1 VTGVRAVDM
10 PATRRTL
17 AALALSIPVL
27 AGVAGCRKEA
37 ASSAS
42 PSARESASDAAASP
56 AADES
61 ITNTQEA
68 GVDEGGIIK
77 THGDHLVVLRRGRLV
92 SVDLGDDRLTPLSA
106 IDVPPT
112 RGHDA
117 WYDEMLIHGDTI
129 VVVGYSYPQSA
140 TEIGLFRIDD
150 AGTLSRVDTYFLRS
164 NDYYSSRNY
173 ASRLVGDKLV
183 FYMPHYV
190 GDRIQ
195 EEALPAVRGL
205 GRNDDW
211 SRVVAHSEIVPS
223 IGTAQD
229 TLHTLVTCDLA
240 KPEGGCTGRGI
251 LGGQGRTF
259 YVSGDA
265 VYVWTSS
272 GVTDANMVGSALYRM
287 PLDGAPMGALHVQG
301 TPIDQ
306 FSFKQAQNGEL
317 HVALTTYGGGD
328 AMWGAELP
336 HGDMGMVSIPPLAF
350 AKWGARVANREYV
363 DLPEPSGNGTVQNR
377 FVGDT
382 LLYGKG
388 SSWGYA
394 QDGEGTVHAHHT
406 GGEVADT
413 YLHLAHG
420 VDRLEPLGSNALV
433 VGGDRRSL
441 HFTSLDLSERPAV
454 GGHFALE
461 GASQGELRSHGFFF
475 KPDRGGDGMLGLPVR
490 PDGIPGYA
498 HLFEGSAAILYLDVH
513 DLQFSTLGM
522 LAADPR
528 ASQSD
533 DCVASCVDWYGNSRP
548 VFYKGR
554 VFALLGYELVEGDIS
569 DGRMVERRRIDVSSL
584 IGRTRLHRAQ

>member
-1 VTGVRAVDM
+1 M
-10 PATRRTL
+10 LATRRTL
-17 AALALSIPVL
+17 AALALCIPL
-27 AGVAGCRKEA
+27 LSGTTACRKSAGV
-37 ASSAS
+37 SSAE
-42 PSARESASDAAASP
+42 PAGATATAADSSP

-77 THGDHLVVLRRGRLV
+77 THGDHLVVLRRGRLF
-92 SVDLGDDRLTPLSA
+92 SIDLGGDRLAPLSA

-112 RGHDA
+112 RGHNA
-117 WYDEMLIHGDTI
+117 WYDEMLVHGDSI
-129 VVVGYSYPQSA
+129 VVVGYSYEQSA
-140 TEIGLFRIDD
+140 TEIGLFRIDA

-190 GDRIQ
+190 GAQIDDNN
-195 EEALPAVRGL
+195 LPAVRGL
-205 GRNDDW
+205 GRRDDW

-223 IGTAQD
+223 IGTAND

-265 VYVWTSS
+265 VYVWTNS
-272 GVTDANMVGSALYRM
+272 GVSDANMIGSALYRM

-306 FSFKQAQNGEL
+306 FSFKQAKDGEL
-317 HVALTTYGGGD
+317 HVALAMSGSGD
-328 AMWGAELP
+328 AMWGAEQA
-336 HGDMGMVSIPPLAF
+336 HGDLGMVSISSLAF
-350 AKWGARVANREYV
+350 AKWGARVGNRDYV
-363 DLPEPSGNGTVQNR
+363 DLPEPSGAGTLQNR

-382 LLYGKG
+382 LLYGHG
-388 SSWGYA
+388 SGWSYSNAGT
-394 QDGEGTVHAHHT
+394 GTVHAHQVD
-406 GGEVADT
+406 GDFPDT
-413 YLHLAHG
+413 DLGLAHG
-420 VDRLEPLGSNALV
+420 VDRLEPLGNNGLV
-433 VGGDRRSL
+433 VGGDGGSL
-441 HFTSLDLSERPAV
+441 HFSSLDLGERPFV

-475 KPDRGGDGMLGLPVR
+475 KPDRDGSGMLGLPVR

-498 HLFEGSAAILYLDVH
+498 HLYEGSAAILYLNVH

-528 ASQSD
+528 ASQD
-533 DCVASCVDWYGNSRP
+533 DNCVASCVDWYGNARP

-554 VFALLGYELVEGDIS
+554 VFALLGYELVEADVK
-569 DGRMVERRRIDVSSL
+569 DGSMVERRRLDVSSL
-584 IGRTRLHRAQ
+584 IRGTKLRRAQ

>member
-1 VTGVRAVDM
+1 M
-10 PATRRTL
+10 LATRRTL
-17 AALALSIPVL
+17 AALALCLPVL
-27 AGVAGCRKEA
+27 AGTTACSKRAPE
-37 ASSAS
+37 SSAA
-42 PSARESASDAAASP
+42 PAGDPAAAVESSP
-56 AADES
+56 ADDES

-77 THGDHLVVLRRGRLV
+77 THGDHLVVLRRGRLF
-92 SVDLGDDRLTPLSA
+92 SIDLGGDRLAPLSA
-106 IDVPPT
+106 IDVPPV
-112 RGHDA
+112 RGHNA
-117 WYDEMLIHGDTI
+117 WYDEMLVHGDSI
-129 VVVGYSYPQSA
+129 VVVGYSYEQSA
-140 TEIGLFRIDD
+140 TEIGLFRIDA
-150 AGTLSRVDTYFLRS
+150 AGSLSRVDTYFLRS

-190 GDRIQ
+190 GAQID
-195 EEALPAVRGL
+195 ADNLPAVRGL
-205 GRNDDW
+205 GRRDDW

-223 IGTAQD
+223 IGTAND
-229 TLHTLVTCDLA
+229 TLHTLVTCDLG

-272 GVTDANMVGSALYRM
+272 GVSDANMVGSALYRL

-306 FSFKQAQNGEL
+306 FSFKQAKDGEL
-317 HVALTTYGGGD
+317 HVALAMSGSGD
-328 AMWGAELP
+328 AMWGAEQA
-336 HGDMGMVSIPPLAF
+336 HGDLGMVSISPLAF

-363 DLPEPSGNGTVQNR
+363 DLPEPSGAGTLQNR

-382 LLYGKG
+382 LLYGHG
-388 SSWGYA
+388 SGWSHSNAGS
-394 QDGEGTVHAHHT
+394 GTVHAHHVD
-406 GGEVADT
+406 GEFPDT
-413 YLHLAHG
+413 DLGLAHT
-420 VDRLEPLGSNALV
+420 VDRLEPLGNNGLV
-433 VGGDRRSL
+433 VGGDGNAL
-441 HFTSLDLSERPAV
+441 HFSSLDLGERPFV

-461 GASQGELRSHGFFF
+461 GASPGELRSHGFFF
-475 KPDRGGDGMLGLPVR
+475 KPDRDGSGMLGLPVR

-498 HLFEGSAAILYLDVH
+498 HLYEGSAAVLYLNVH

-528 ASQSD
+528 ASQD
-533 DCVASCVDWYGNSRP
+533 DSCVASCVDWYGNARP

-554 VFALLGYELVEGDIS
+554 VFALLGYELVEADIKGGS
-569 DGRMVERRRIDVSSL
+569 MIERRRLDVSSL
-584 IGRTRLHRAQ
+584 IRGTKLRRAQ